1 MKRTRGFSLLEA
13 MIALLLTSLVAAAV
27 LSSVISTRDTT
38 NEIGVEHDLVAA
50 ADHGLAV
57 LENEL
62 RSTALDPAAG
72 LAVTS
77 SFSITFH
84 VCTGFDTVK
93 NLATYGPAITYQFV
107 ALPPQNDGIKNEYK
121 LARSFAGG
129 AYQDLIATGLT
140 NPGFGMVNGALTVNF
155 NVARNVFLTTTGKRQ
170 VRTRAISRTYKVA
183 P

>member
-13 MIALLLTSLVAAAV
+13 MIALGITSLIAGAV

-38 NEIGVEHDLVAA
+38 NEIGVENDLVST
-50 ADHGLAV
+50 ADRGLAV

-77 SFSITFH
+77 SFSITLH
-84 VCTGFDTVK
+84 VCTGFDTTK
-93 NLATYGPAITYQFV
+93 NLATYGPAITYQFI
-107 ALPPQNDGIKNEYK
+107 ALPPQKDGIANEYK

-129 AYQDLIATGLT
+129 AYRDIIGTGVT
-140 NPGFGMVNGALTVNF
+140 NPGFGLVSGAVTVNF
-155 NVARNVFLTTTGKRQ
+155 TMARNVFISQTGKRD
-170 VRTRAISRTYKVA
+170 VRRRAVSRTYKVA